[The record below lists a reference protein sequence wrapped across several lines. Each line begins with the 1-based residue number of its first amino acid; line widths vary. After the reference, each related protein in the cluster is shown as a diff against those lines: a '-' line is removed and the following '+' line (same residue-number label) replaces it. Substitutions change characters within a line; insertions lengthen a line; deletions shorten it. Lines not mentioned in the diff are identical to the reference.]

1 MFLVFLL
8 LVFCVRDIA
17 AVDTLVDLGYTK
29 YKGTALPNG
38 VTQWLGMRYAS
49 PVSRVD
55 GMRFAAPQDPPTN
68 SSIQEANS
76 VSISS
81 FLVLLTPESLEL

>member
-1 MFLVFLL
+1 MFSVFLL
-8 LVFCVRDIA
+8 AFCVRDIV
-17 AVDTLVDLGYTK
+17 AVDTLVDLGYAK
-29 YKGTALPNG
+29 YQGTALPNG
-38 VTQWLGMRYAS
+38 ITQWLGMRYAS

-55 GMRFAAPQDPPTN
+55 GMRFAAPQDPPAN

-81 FLVLLTPESLEL
+81 FLVLVTTESLES

>member
-8 LVFCVRDIA
+8 AFCVRDIA
-17 AVDTLVDLGYTK
+17 AVDTLVGLSYAK

-55 GMRFAAPQDPPTN
+55 GMRFAAPQDPPAN
-68 SSIQEANS
+68 SNTQEANS

-81 FLVLLTPESLEL
+81 FLVLLTPESLES